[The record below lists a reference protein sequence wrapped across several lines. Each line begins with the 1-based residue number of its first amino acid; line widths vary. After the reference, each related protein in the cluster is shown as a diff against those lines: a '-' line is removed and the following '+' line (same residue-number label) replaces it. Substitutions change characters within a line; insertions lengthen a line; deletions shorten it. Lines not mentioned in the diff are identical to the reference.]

1 MKNQMIALCML
12 TVFGAAQPVA
22 AAPASVTRDDQ
33 REVMVTIYNGNLGL
47 VKDLRETRLPA
58 GVSEVQFMDVAAMID
73 PTTVHLKSLTD
84 AAGLKILE
92 QNYEYDLL
100 TSQKLMEKYVGRKV
114 RLYQTDG
121 TFHEATL
128 LSTNGPVF
136 EINGQIHMGHY
147 GRLVLPSLP
156 ENLVSKPTLVWLLRN
171 QTARPQRVE
180 ASYLTGG
187 ITWKADYVMVL
198 DAADRLADLTGWVT
212 IDNKSGATYG
222 NAALKLVAGDV
233 NRAAEPRSQAR
244 MMELAAKAANSA
256 DASRDFKSEGFF
268 EYHLYTLDGRT
279 TIKDNQ
285 TKQLSLLAAAEVPIT
300 KELIYYGAQ
309 DYYRTSYGVPVSN
322 QKIGVY
328 LEVKNSKENRL
339 GVPLPKGKIR
349 VYKADRSGSQQF
361 IGEDWIDHT
370 PKDESVKIKMG
381 NAFDLAGERTQ
392 KDFRKLGSNLY
403 EVEWEIALRNHK
415 TEAQT
420 VTVIE
425 PVPGD
430 WQVMSSNH
438 QYEKIEAHTLKYQ
451 ISVPRESSAKLVYR
465 VRIRF

>member
-73 PTTVHLKSLTD
+73 PTTVHLKSLTG

-300 KELIYYGAQ
+300 KELISYGAQ
-309 DYYRTSYGVPVSN
+309 DYYRNSYGVPVPN

-381 NAFDLAGERTQ
+381 NAFDLVGERTQ

>member
-381 NAFDLAGERTQ
+381 NAFDLVGERTQ

>member
-349 VYKADRSGSQQF
+349 VYKTDRSGSQQF

>member
-1 MKNQMIALCML
+1 MKTPWIASILIAAL
-12 TVFGAAQPVA
+12 ATGQPAGAAPV
-22 AAPASVTRDDQ
+22 SMTRDDQ
-33 REVMVTIYNGNLGL
+33 RDVMVTIYNGNLGL
-47 VKDLRETRLPA
+47 VKDLREARLPA
-58 GVSEVQFMDVAAMID
+58 GQTEVQFMDVAAHID

-84 AAGLKILE
+84 ALGLKILE

-114 RLYQTDG
+114 RLYQNDG
-121 TFHEATL
+121 TYHEATL
-128 LSTNGPVF
+128 LSTSGPVF

-156 ENLVSKPTLVWLLRN
+156 ENLVSKPTLVWLLRS

-187 ITWKADYVMVL
+187 ITWKADYVMVVNAKDTL
-198 DAADRLADLTGWVT
+198 SDLTGWVT

-233 NRAAEPRSQAR
+233 NRAPEARRDQR
-244 MMELAAKAANSA
+244 MMELAAKAVSSA
-256 DASRDFKSEGFF
+256 AASRDFVSEGFF

-285 TKQLSLLAAAEVPIT
+285 TKQLSLMAANEVPIK
-300 KELIYYGAQ
+300 KELVYYGAQ
-309 DYYRTSYGVPVSN
+309 DYYRNPYGVPVSN
-322 QKIGVY
+322 QKVAVY
-328 LEVKNSKENRL
+328 FEVKNSQENRL
-339 GVPLPKGKIR
+339 GLPLPKGKVR
-349 VYKADRSGSQQF
+349 VYKADASGSQQF

-381 NAFDLAGERTQ
+381 NAFDLVGERTQ
-392 KDFRKLGSNLY
+392 KDFKKIASNLY

-415 TEAQT
+415 SEPQT

-430 WQVMSSNH
+430 WQVLASSYS
-438 QYEKIEAHTLKYQ
+438 YEKIQAHTLKYQ
-451 ISVPRESSAKLVYR
+451 IPVPKEGVAKLTYR